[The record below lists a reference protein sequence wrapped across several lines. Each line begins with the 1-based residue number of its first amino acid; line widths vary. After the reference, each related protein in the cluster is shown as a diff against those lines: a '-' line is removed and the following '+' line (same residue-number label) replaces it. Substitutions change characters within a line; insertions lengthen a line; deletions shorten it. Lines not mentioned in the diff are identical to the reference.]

1 MNDIRNYDDIPIGM
15 EMGPLEITIDD
26 AYLDERMVNIQWENK
41 ASLES
46 QRFAPPG
53 ITIVNHAK
61 MKFMALPNMKASI
74 WAKSEHEFIKPIK
87 LGSKVKIRG
96 KVIEKF
102 EKRGR
107 NYLISEYETVDEN
120 GEVLLRSRETG
131 LYVE

>member
-1 MNDIRNYDDIPIGM
+1 MNEIKGYEDIPIGM
-15 EMGPLEITIDD
+15 EMGPLELTMDD
-26 AYLDERMVNIQWENK
+26 TFFDERMVSIQWLNNAPLK
-41 ASLES
+41 S
-46 QRFAPPG
+46 QELMPPG

-87 LGSKVKIRG
+87 YGSKVTIRG

-107 NYLISEYETVDEN
+107 NYVISEYETVDEN
-120 GEVLLRSRETG
+120 GDLLLRSWETG

>member
-1 MNDIRNYDDIPIGM
+1 MSDIRGYEDIPIGM
-15 EMGPLEITIDD
+15 EMGPLEITVDD
-26 AYLDERMVNIQWENK
+26 AYLDQRMVNIQWENK
-41 ASLES
+41 APLEA
-46 QRFAPPG
+46 QGLVPPG
-53 ITIVNHAK
+53 ITIVNHAR

-87 LGSKVKIRG
+87 IGSKVTIRG

-107 NYLISEYETVDEN
+107 NYVISEYETVDEN
-120 GEVLLRSRETG
+120 GEVLLRSWETG